1 MGVGRV
7 PRYALVKEGSY
18 NHCTWRSHDHAF
30 TLESPESK
38 QKFLGLVAHYK
49 PLFGVRVLSYCVMG
63 NHPHLV
69 LVCDRGQ
76 AAFSAFFRLVN
87 QRFARWYNW
96 RHGRRGQVVME
107 RLRSPLIQDD
117 RHLLTVMRYVDL
129 NPVRA
134 ALCRSPKDFPWSSYR
149 HYAFGEQNPLIDDA
163 PTYLALGRNG
173 PQRRKAYVHLFA
185 QCLSA
190 QLRVRRHDL
199 TSGPF
204 IGDETWSQMKLDAWK
219 RQADD
224 PAG

>member
-1 MGVGRV
+1 VGRL
-7 PRYALVKEGSY
+7 PRYALVEEGSY

-30 TLESPESK
+30 TLEDPEAK

-49 PLFGVRVLSYCVMG
+49 ALYGIRVLSYCVMG

-69 LVCDRGQ
+69 LVSDRGQ
-76 AAFSAFFRLVN
+76 EAFSAFWKLVN
-87 QRFARWYNW
+87 QRFARWYNR

-134 ALCRSPKDFPWSSYR
+134 CICRSPKDFPWSSYR
-149 HYAFGEQNPLIDDA
+149 HYAFGEPNSLVDDA

-173 PQRRKAYVHLFA
+173 PERRKAYVHLFA
-185 QCLSA
+185 LRYSA

-199 TSGPF
+199 TCGPF
-204 IGDETWSQMKLDAWK
+204 IGDEDWMQMKLQAW
-219 RQADD
+219 RWPPAE